1 MLFTGGNPP
10 VATKS
15 RSHAREELTC
25 TSFTQGY
32 CYRNSSTTLTGS
44 MEKRNNINTRTM
56 NLLKRTF
63 KVTVG
68 PGCST
73 LAGIRGTQ
81 EQGTCWSVT
90 KSGYLN
96 LIVLGR
102 VLSTQ
107 VPKQVTKT
115 EYLNLIVLGRASSA
129 QVTKNVDR
137 NTIIGKQQLLGLLI
151 SRVLTKVDKRV
162 QARSRDGISQYIRL

>member
-1 MLFTGGNPP
+1 M
-10 VATKS
+10 
-15 RSHAREELTC
+15 
-25 TSFTQGY
+25 
-32 CYRNSSTTLTGS
+32 
-44 MEKRNNINTRTM
+44 
-56 NLLKRTF
+56 
-63 KVTVG
+63 
-68 PGCST
+68 
-73 LAGIRGTQ
+73 
-81 EQGTCWSVT
+81 
-90 KSGYLN
+90 N

-107 VPKQVTKT
+107 VPKQVTKTEYLNLIVLGRVSSTQISKQVTKT